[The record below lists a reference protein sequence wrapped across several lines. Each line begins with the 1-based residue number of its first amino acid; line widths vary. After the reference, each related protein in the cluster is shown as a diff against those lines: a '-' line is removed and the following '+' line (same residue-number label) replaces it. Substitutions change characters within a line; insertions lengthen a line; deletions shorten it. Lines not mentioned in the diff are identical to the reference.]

1 MEIDTYSDQDT
12 VQIHGLSPL
21 CPSAEDLCQ
30 TPGVVNSQDA
40 DVILTAECLDQGEV
54 DLKGHVLYIL
64 VICSQDAQN
73 HIIWISNDESNR
85 YVVSNT
91 VTEHEMQTF

>member
-1 MEIDTYSDQDT
+1 MDTYSDQDT
-12 VQIHGLSPL
+12 VQVHGLSPL
-21 CPSAEDLCQ
+21 FPSPSKDLCQ
-30 TPGVVNSQDA
+30 TPGVVHSQDV

-73 HIIWISNDESNR
+73 HIIWISVEENNR
-85 YVVSNT
+85 
-91 VTEHEMQTF
+91 